1 MQLQL
6 YGRKIFLYRRP
17 IDFCCSIDGLSQ
29 LIAGELHNN
38 PQEAIYLFYNRSKDK
53 IKCLSWH
60 KNGFI
65 LLYKRLEQGRFSF
78 LHPMSKGILEMHVE
92 ELGWLLAGLEWQ
104 KMRDWRELRYDKF
117 S

>member
-6 YGRKIFLYRRP
+6 YGKKIWFYRQP
-17 IDFCCSIDGLSQ
+17 IDFRCAIDGLVG
-29 LIAGELHNN
+29 LITAELKQK
-38 PQEAIYLFYNRSKDK
+38 PQEGIYLFYNRGHDK
-53 IKCLSWH
+53 VKCLSWH

-65 LLYKRLEQGRFSF
+65 LLYKRLESGRFSF
-78 LHPMSKGILEMHVE
+78 IHNPKNHTIEMTVE

-104 KMRDWRELRYDKF
+104 KMREWRELSYEKF

>member
-6 YGRKIFLYRRP
+6 YGKKIWLYRHP
-17 IDFCCSIDGLSQ
+17 IDFRRAIDGLVFF
-29 LIAGELHNN
+29 ITNELKQR
-38 PQEAIYLFYNRSKDK
+38 PQDGIYIFYNRNYDK

-65 LLYKRLEQGRFSF
+65 LIYKRLEKGRFCFIHNPVDSTVEI
-78 LHPMSKGILEMHVE
+78 GID
-92 ELGWLLAGLEWQ
+92 ELSWLLAGLEWQ
-104 KMRDWRELRYDKF
+104 KMRDWQELNYDKF